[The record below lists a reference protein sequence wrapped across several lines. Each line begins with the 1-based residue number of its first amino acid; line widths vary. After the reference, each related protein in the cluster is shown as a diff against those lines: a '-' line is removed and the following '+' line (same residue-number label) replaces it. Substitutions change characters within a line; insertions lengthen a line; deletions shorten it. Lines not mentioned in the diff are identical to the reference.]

1 MKIEVNPSSN
11 SLAIQPQILENR
23 TRTHSNIRSIF
34 MKRMN
39 RQFDDL
45 IEKLK
50 SYDPYTDEA
59 LVRSAYDFCM
69 KSHGSQLRASGDPYY
84 THPLSVAQILT
95 DLRMDHFSVITGLLH
110 DTVEDTLASLSDI
123 EKLYGPEIA
132 KLVDGVTKLSQL
144 ELQSEHT
151 KQAENF
157 RKLVLAMSTD
167 IRVLLV
173 KLADRLHNMR
183 TIHHITSEDKR
194 RRIAR
199 ETSEIYA
206 PLAERMGM
214 QQVKDELED
223 IAFGVLN
230 PEARESVQSRLR
242 FLYENA
248 DYTVDAVIAEINE
261 CLKEAGVDNALII
274 GRQKSPFSIWKKI
287 QQKHVAF
294 EQLSD
299 IMAFR
304 IVVDSIPEVYQA
316 LGAVHNRYLVLP
328 NRFKDYISTP
338 KPNGYQSLHTGLIG
352 PFNSR
357 IEVQIR
363 TKEMHQVAEYG
374 IASHWQYKQG
384 ASHDGRQYAWLRGL
398 LEIMDQ
404 TTDPEEFLEH
414 TKLEMFQ
421 DKVFCFSPKGDLI
434 QLPRGATPIDFAYE
448 VHSAVGDH
456 ATAVKINGRLMPL
469 RTVLNNGD
477 QVEIITS
484 KSQNPSPTWERYVV
498 TGKARS
504 RIRRFIRLQKRQQ
517 FMELGKSILHK
528 SFRQANVE
536 FSDKA
541 LEAVAA
547 HFHHVMI
554 EDLFAAVGEGLHSAS
569 EVVQIAYPLRKPV
582 QLTPSQQLESKLEA
596 KATAQTKVK
605 SSSETDAVSIQG
617 LISGMAVRFAGC
629 CHPLPGDRIAG
640 IVKTGKGVTIHTVDC
655 DIVKSFSELDRVLS
669 LSWNNTTDP
678 DQRFIG
684 RIKATFL
691 NKVGS
696 LAAFST
702 AISKQKGNVANL
714 KITNRTVD
722 FWDIT
727 LDVEVRDAEHLNAI
741 LATLRT
747 LSITNNVERL

>member
-1 MKIEVNPSSN
+1 
-11 SLAIQPQILENR
+11 
-23 TRTHSNIRSIF
+23 
-34 MKRMN
+34 MN

-45 IEKLK
+45 LEKLK
-50 SYDPYTDEA
+50 SHDPYTDEV
-59 LVRSAYDFCM
+59 LVRAAYDFCM
-69 KSHGSQLRASGDPYY
+69 KAHGSQLRASGDPYY

-95 DLRMDHFSVITGLLH
+95 DLRMDHSSVITGLLH

-123 EKLYGPEIA
+123 EKLFGPEIA

-183 TIHHITSEDKR
+183 TIQHVTSEEKR

-214 QQVKDELED
+214 QQIKDELED

-230 PEARESVQSRLR
+230 PEARESVQSRLK

-248 DYTVDAVIAEINE
+248 DYTVDAVVQEITQ
-261 CLKEAGVDNALII
+261 CLKGAGLDNPLVI
-274 GRQKSPFSIWKKI
+274 GRQKSPYSIWKKI
-287 QQKHVAF
+287 QQHHVAF

-304 IVVDSIPEVYQA
+304 IVVNDIPEVYQA

-363 TKEMHQVAEYG
+363 TKAMHQVAEYG

-384 ASHDGRQYAWLRGL
+384 VSHDGRQYAWLRGL

-421 DKVFCFSPKGDLI
+421 DKVFCFTPKGDLI

-477 QVEIITS
+477 QVDIITS

-536 FSDKA
+536 FNDKV
-541 LEAVAA
+541 LEAAAA
-547 HFHHVMI
+547 HFHYVMI
-554 EDLFAAVGEGLHSAS
+554 EDLFAAIGEGIHSAT
-569 EVVQIAYPLRKPV
+569 EVVQIAYPLRKPT
-582 QLTPSQQLESKLEA
+582 QPSSIPQTPESK
-596 KATAQTKVK
+596 ATGHHKTKP
-605 SSSETDAVSIQG
+605 SDAETVSIQG

-655 DIVKSFSELDRVLS
+655 DILKSFGEMDRVLD
-669 LSWNNTTDP
+669 LSWKNEVED
-678 DQRFIG
+678 DHRFIG
-684 RIKATFL
+684 RLKATFL
-691 NKVGS
+691 NKTGS

-702 AISKQKGNVANL
+702 AISKQKGNIVNM
-714 KITNRTVD
+714 KITNRTSD

-727 LDVEVRDAEHLNAI
+727 LDVEVRDVDHLNGI
-741 LATLRT
+741 LAGLRT
-747 LSITNNVERL
+747 LSITNNVERI

>member
-1 MKIEVNPSSN
+1 
-11 SLAIQPQILENR
+11 
-23 TRTHSNIRSIF
+23 

-45 IEKLK
+45 VEKLK
-50 SYDPYTDEA
+50 THDPYTDEA

-95 DLRMDHFSVITGLLH
+95 DMRMDHFSVITGLLH

-123 EKLYGPEIA
+123 EKLFGPEIA

-183 TIHHITSEDKR
+183 TLHHIISDDKR

-214 QQVKDELED
+214 QPVKDELED
-223 IAFGVLN
+223 IAFGILN

-248 DYTVDAVIAEINE
+248 DYTVDSVVEEIHG
-261 CLKEAGVDNALII
+261 CLREAGIEDAIII

-304 IVVDSIPEVYQA
+304 IVVKSVPEVYQA
-316 LGAVHNRYLVLP
+316 LGAVHNQYLVLP

-363 TKEMHQVAEYG
+363 TREMHQIAEYG

-404 TTDPEEFLEH
+404 TADPEEFLEH

-434 QLPRGATPIDFAYE
+434 QLPRGATSIDFAYE

-484 KSQNPSPTWERYVV
+484 KTQNPSPTWDRYVV

-504 RIRRFIRLQKRQQ
+504 RIRRFVRLQKRQQ

-528 SFRQANVE
+528 SFRHANVE
-536 FSDKA
+536 FTDKI

-547 HFHHVMI
+547 HFKHMMI
-554 EDLFAAVGEGLHSAS
+554 EDLYAAVGEGIHSAN
-569 EVVQIAYPLRKPV
+569 EVLQVAYPLRKPA
-582 QLTPSQQLESKLEA
+582 QAPAGGKSLESKLEA
-596 KATAQTKVK
+596 KSANFVK
-605 SSSETDAVSIQG
+605 NKTTSDSEAVSIQG

-655 DIVKSFSELDRVLS
+655 DIVKSFSEMDRVLD
-669 LSWNNTTDP
+669 LSWKDTSDA
-678 DQRFIG
+678 DQRFVG

-691 NKVGS
+691 NKTGS

-702 AISKQKGNVANL
+702 AVSKQKGNIVNL
-714 KITNRTVD
+714 KITNRTPD

-727 LDVEVRDAEHLNAI
+727 IDVEVRDAEHLNGI
-741 LATLRT
+741 LASLRT